1 MAKYI
6 PQGIPVTR
14 VEKMLRDTVKEC
26 DEDREMAL
34 LFLEELRDRLKDN
47 PEDSQT
53 RVMITRALDLVQ
65 SAKNHKTKA
74 LDTLTK
80 IKLKEID
87 IQSKDQSVD
96 HENPQSFE
104 DFIND

>member
-1 MAKYI
+1 MAKYT

-14 VEKMLRDTVKEC
+14 VEKMLRDTIKEC
-26 DEDREMAL
+26 DEDRVMAL
-34 LFLEELRDRLKDN
+34 EFLDELRERIKNN
-47 PEDSQT
+47 PDDSQT
-53 RVMITRALDLVQ
+53 RVIITRALDLVQ

-87 IQSKDQSVD
+87 IQSKDQSED
-96 HENPQSFE
+96 RDNPKSFE
-104 DFIND
+104 DYLND